1 MATVSGVP
9 IIGGITF
16 NFTEGGYSP
25 PTWSGGVYSFGGAAE
40 ELDCYTA
47 WVESNIGQWTECN
60 QDQWNV
66 CFNHLLNQIWSDNN
80 YVYAAITF
88 GMDIISMSA
97 EQKIA
102 YIEHKLGFN
111 TVWANN
117 TRVYVG
123 TTFSGIKYFNKT
135 CVSGTV
141 GDPNNLITCLVDYSS
156 PFGISS
162 QTIRYIHGSG
172 DDYLMCVTTAG
183 VDVYH
188 MKMTKYRST
197 HSTTHAQ
204 KCFMTSNGKFYYTSV
219 SGSEWSLNRV
229 DKPLWDWTIP
239 DYIYN
244 TGGDI
249 LPAGLK
255 INDIFITENTASNT
269 IDNTVF
275 IATTSGVFVVDEG
288 NSNYVVYY
296 TGG

>member
-16 NFTEGGYSP
+16 NFTESGYSP
-25 PTWSGGVYSFGGAAE
+25 PTWSGGVYSFGEAAE

-47 WVESNIGQWTECN
+47 WVESNTGQWTECN

-111 TVWANN
+111 TVWAND
-117 TRVYVG
+117 TRVYLG
-123 TTFSGIKYFNKT
+123 TTFSGIKYVDKT
-135 CVSGTV
+135 CVSGTI
-141 GDPNNLITCLVDYSS
+141 GNPINLITCLVDYAS

-162 QTIRYIHGSG
+162 QTIKYIHGSG
-172 DDYLMCVTTAG
+172 DDYLMCCTDAG

-197 HSTTHAQ
+197 HFTTAAQ
-204 KCFMTSNGKFYYTSV
+204 KCFMTSTGKFYYTSV
-219 SGSEWSLNRV
+219 SGNEWALNRV
-229 DKPLWDWTIP
+229 DKPLWDWVVP
-239 DYIYN
+239 DCSYT

-249 LPAGLK
+249 LLAELE

-269 IDNTVF
+269 TDNTVF
-275 IATTSGVFVVDEG
+275 IATTSGVYVIDEG
-288 NSNYVVYY
+288 SLDYVIYY